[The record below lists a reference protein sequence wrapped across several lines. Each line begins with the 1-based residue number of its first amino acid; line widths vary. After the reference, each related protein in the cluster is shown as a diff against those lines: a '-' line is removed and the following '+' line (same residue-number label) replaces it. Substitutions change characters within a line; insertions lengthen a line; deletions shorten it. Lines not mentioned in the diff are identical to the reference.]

1 MMRVILAD
9 KPEGI
14 TSFSFIRKIGK
25 EQFRGEKIG
34 HAGTLDKF
42 ASGLMIVLVGNAT
55 KLSPLFTSF
64 DKEYIASIRF
74 GIETDT
80 LDPEGAAVREAP
92 LPTEEAVRS
101 VLPRFTGRI
110 MQTPPVYSAI
120 HVDGKRAYREARGGH
135 DVEMPERCV
144 EISSLEML
152 SFSGNEAVIRA
163 SVSKG
168 TYIRSL
174 GRDIAAAA
182 GSAGHLSA
190 LRRLRV
196 GPWSLDDLGLST
208 GDLFRKTGLFSDI
221 VLPDYARKSA
231 ENGYIDPD
239 CNKLDTDPGK
249 PFCRISC
256 GSFNAIGEKR
266 NGKVKILGRFDDG
279 DL

>member
-1 MMRVILAD
+1 MMRIIAAD

-14 TSFSFIRKIGK
+14 TSFSFIKQIGR
-25 EQFRGEKIG
+25 EQYRGEKIG

-74 GIETDT
+74 GKETDT
-80 LDPEGAAVREAP
+80 LDPEGEVVREAP
-92 LPTEEAVRS
+92 LPEEEAVRQAI
-101 VLPRFTGRI
+101 PGFIGRI
-110 MQTPPVYSAI
+110 RQVPPVYSAI
-120 HVDGKRAYREARGGH
+120 HVDGKRAYREARSGH
-135 DVEMPERCV
+135 DVEMPERDV
-144 EISSLEML
+144 EISSLSLL
-152 SFSGNEAVIRA
+152 SLTREEAVIRA

-182 GSAGHLSA
+182 GSAGYLTA

-196 GPWSLDDLGLST
+196 GPWTLEDAALST
-208 GDLFRKTGLFSDI
+208 GRLLEKTGLFSDL
-221 VLPDYARKSA
+221 VLPERSRKQA

-239 CNKLDTDPGK
+239 LLKLDTDPDK
-249 PFCRISC
+249 PFCRIEA
-256 GSFNAIGEKR
+256 GSFRAIGEKKGGR
-266 NGKVKILGRFDDG
+266 IRILGRYEDG